1 MLIVGEWQ
9 VGDDGT
15 TRPVVRAE
23 VLGLDGSP
31 ITEGFLVDSG
41 ADRTVLSAAVLERLH
56 LPFRRGQPGL
66 TLIGIGGE
74 SDFVL
79 VSTALVFVRENGG
92 AARIRGELAG
102 FTDLTA
108 TDLSILGRDVL
119 DHFDIV
125 LSRRRNEVLLLAPNH
140 RYHIERG

>member
-9 VGDDGT
+9 VGDDGM

-31 ITEGFLVDSG
+31 IAEGFLVDSG

-56 LPFRRGQPGL
+56 LPVRRGQPGL
-66 TLIGIGGE
+66 TLSGIGGE

-79 VSTALVFVRENGG
+79 VSTAIVFVREDGG

-102 FTDLTA
+102 FTDLTT